1 MNIICLKFILSRQ
14 YFNRPIFI
22 VFHARKVEKR
32 YEEKFWGKF
41 LRIFVDFD
49 EILPKFWILIAVG
62 CQKLGSGG
70 VRVSSPQFQV
80 GFGCPKMSGYP
91 SGFRVP
97 YYITNRESS
106 FIRMTNSPIIEIL
119 IINRGFI
126 LRPLSFVGWP
136 DYTSILV
143 YHRYWLKCDKNNY
156 RRSLIIGMTK

>member
-1 MNIICLKFILSRQ
+1 M
-14 YFNRPIFI
+14 
-22 VFHARKVEKR
+22 
-32 YEEKFWGKF
+32 
-41 LRIFVDFD
+41 RIFVDFD

-119 IINRGFI
+119 IIYLHTTITRIGI
-126 LRPLSFVGWP
+126 
-136 DYTSILV
+136 
-143 YHRYWLKCDKNNY
+143 
-156 RRSLIIGMTK
+156 LIIKWNDLLILGLQYPRS